1 MSKVEVRSFLAGV
14 LLATA
19 SIAPLGA
26 QGDASLSAR
35 PHLAPGADTNSGQ
48 ANYEYG
54 IKMVNTDPE
63 EAARAFYWASRID
76 PSSGDALYAL
86 RAAKVLA
93 MNADEFTAY
102 MEWQGEKRTPQQLAL
117 DSLVYRAY
125 LIDPFTFGNIDA
137 AIMRRGIEAS
147 VRKTRPRID
156 AGTLAFAVAVEMQ
169 EFGNRAWFAYTQG
182 KFDDALRM
190 YAEQLKAKPLPLMK
204 KKDAERAW
212 RSYYDALNQIH
223 VERGRI
229 FYMVD
234 SLDSARVEMTQAIEG
249 MRALD
254 EARPVLLYQS
264 KAVYLQA
271 LGMIHERAHHPELA
285 REAYGAALQED
296 LSSFA
301 AHAYLARLQLAQGD
315 TTGALSEMDLAIQLQ
330 PADAALR
337 YRYAT
342 ILVQVRRDGDAAVQL
357 RKAIALDPWYGAPH
371 LLLARIADVEQ
382 YTDDAIAEYRAFL
395 AVAAKTDLQLLV
407 AKERLSKLTST
418 VASSQAKQ

>member
-1 MSKVEVRSFLAGV
+1 MLFAAASFAVRAQTN
-14 LLATA
+14 A
-19 SIAPLGA
+19 IAP
-26 QGDASLSAR
+26 AR

-48 ANYEYG
+48 SNYEYG
-54 IKMVNTDPE
+54 IKMVNSDPE

-102 MEWQGEKRTPQQLAL
+102 MEWHGDKRTPQQLAL

-125 LIDPFTFGNIDA
+125 LIDPFTFGSIDA
-137 AIMRRGIEAS
+137 AIMRRSIEAW
-147 VRKTRPRID
+147 VRKSKPKID
-156 AGTLAFAVAVEMQ
+156 AGELAFAVAIEMQ

-190 YAEQLKAKPLPLMK
+190 YAEQLKAKPMPLMK
-204 KKDAERAW
+204 KKEAERAW
-212 RSYYDALNQIH
+212 QAFYDATIQIH
-223 VERGRI
+223 AQRGLI

-234 SLDSARVEMTQAIEG
+234 SLDSARAEMSTAIEG
-249 MRALD
+249 MSARE

-264 KAVYLQA
+264 KAMYLQA
-271 LGMIHERAHHPELA
+271 LGMIHERAHHPDLA
-285 REAYGAALQED
+285 RDAYGAALQED

-301 AHAYLARLQLAQGD
+301 AHAHIAGLLLAQGD
-315 TTGALSEMDLAIQLQ
+315 TTGALSEMDLAVQLQ
-330 PADAALR
+330 PDDAALR

-342 ILVQVRRDGDAAVQL
+342 ILVQAKRDGDAAAQL

-382 YTDDAIAEYRAFL
+382 YTDEAIAEYRAYLGL
-395 AVAAKTDLQLLV
+395 ASKTDLQLLV